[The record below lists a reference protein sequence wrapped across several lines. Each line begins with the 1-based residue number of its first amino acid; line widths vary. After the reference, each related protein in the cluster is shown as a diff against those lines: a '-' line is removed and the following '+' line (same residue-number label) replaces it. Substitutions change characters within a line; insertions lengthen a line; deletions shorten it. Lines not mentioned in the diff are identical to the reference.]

1 MTENSLITKVLYD
14 YQAFDMQTHG
24 GISRCICELYKQ
36 LPDTVQATFG
46 IEETDNVYLNQLG
59 FPAQGTAYRH
69 FLSKNNFPL
78 KKAIYKAYYN
88 IRRGHPSRWDK
99 SPLLNE
105 FKTMDLLNQADY
117 DIFHP
122 TFFDTYFLNYLNG
135 KPFVLTIHDMTE
147 ELFPQYYPAAIGCSY
162 YCRQRT
168 DQERHHTPS
177 GRCRRENHG
186 HLSWG
191 GRKSLCP
198 WQ

>member
-78 KKAIYKAYYN
+78 KKPY
-88 IRRGHPSRWDK
+88 IRPITISVAVIR
-99 SPLLNE
+99 
-105 FKTMDLLNQADY
+105 ADG
-117 DIFHP
+117 IR
-122 TFFDTYFLNYLNG
+122 
-135 KPFVLTIHDMTE
+135 VL
-147 ELFPQYYPAAIGCSY
+147 Y
-162 YCRQRT
+162 
-168 DQERHHTPS
+168 
-177 GRCRRENHG
+177 
-186 HLSWG
+186 
-191 GRKSLCP
+191 
-198 WQ
+198 